1 MPCKVVAACNNVSS
15 GKVNWKVHFRMPE
28 AHVTLLTEG
37 CRTALGQIT
46 GVGQSLEARDPSG
59 CGSEEGCKG
68 GGARPELTGEGHRD
82 LGRASFVS

>member
-1 MPCKVVAACNNVSS
+1 
-15 GKVNWKVHFRMPE
+15 MPE

-68 GGARPELTGEGHRD
+68 GGARPELTGEGH
-82 LGRASFVS
+82 